1 MAREQTSRDLMVIIL
16 EDDDR
21 LQALLQG
28 LYDAGVPGVTVVD
41 SVGGYRTHSWLED
54 IGLGGIANL
63 FQSRNNAQKM
73 LLSVMENDIV
83 DGAIAAAEQ
92 AVGGFGRPESGIL
105 FTIPVGHTVG
115 LYKRQKPQI
124 ESEPFV
130 SALDV
135 RIRDMPVKQAA
146 DLIKSDIITIPAS
159 ASMSEVVIAMQEN
172 PSTHV
177 AAVVSREEHLL
188 GLVTLRSLADHVFF
202 GIMPELFF
210 SEVFDQ
216 ERAEEFGRMSNVRS
230 VSDCMMPAVAV
241 HASDPVREA
250 FRIMHENQ
258 LSGLPIID
266 DDNHVVGCLSL
277 LELLTLVIKEGG
289 ALYE

>member
-1 MAREQTSRDLMVIIL
+1 MAREQSSRDLMVIIL
-16 EDDDR
+16 EDEDR
-21 LQALLQG
+21 LQALLEG
-28 LYDAGVPGVTVVD
+28 LYDAGVPGVTVID
-41 SVGGYRTHSWLED
+41 SVGGHRTHSWLED

-63 FQSRNNAQKM
+63 LQSRNYAQKA
-73 LLSVMENDIV
+73 LLSVMEHDIV

-92 AVGGFGRPESGIL
+92 AVGGFGRPQSGIL
-105 FTIPVGHTVG
+105 FTIPVGYTVG
-115 LYKRQKPQI
+115 MYKRKKPQP

-130 SALDV
+130 SERAV

-146 DLIKSDIITIPAS
+146 DLINSDVVTIPSNAS
-159 ASMSEVVIAMQEN
+159 VFEAVSAMQKN
-172 PSTHV
+172 PATHV

-216 ERAEEFGRMSNVRS
+216 ARAEEFGRMSSVRS

-241 HASDPVREA
+241 HASDSVREA

-266 DDNHVVGCLSL
+266 DENHVVGCLNL
-277 LELLTLVIKEGG
+277 LELLSLVIKEGG
-289 ALYE
+289 EAYE

>member
-1 MAREQTSRDLMVIIL
+1 MAREQTSRELMVIIL
-16 EDDDR
+16 EDEDR

-28 LYDAGVPGVTVVD
+28 LYDAEVPGVTVID

-63 FQSRNNAQKM
+63 FQSRANTQKM
-73 LLSVMENDIV
+73 LLSVMEGDSV
-83 DGAIAAAEQ
+83 GGAIAAAEQ

-105 FTIPVGHTVG
+105 FTIPVGRTVG
-115 LYKRQKPQI
+115 LYKRKKPQPDT
-124 ESEPFV
+124 EPYV
-130 SALDV
+130 TDVDV

-146 DLIKSDIITIPAS
+146 DLIKSDVVTIPSNAS
-159 ASMSEVVIAMQEN
+159 VFEAVIAMQKT
-172 PSTHV
+172 PATHV
-177 AAVVSREEHLL
+177 AAIVSREAHLL

-202 GIMPELFF
+202 SIMPELFF

-216 ERAEEFGRMSNVRS
+216 ERAEEFGKMSNVRS
-230 VSDCMMPAVAV
+230 VSDCMMPAIAV
-241 HASDPVREA
+241 HASDSVREA

-266 DDNHVVGCLSL
+266 DDNHVVGCLNL

-289 ALYE
+289 GA